1 MTKVLLTGGAGF
13 VATHIISQ
21 LLERGHKV
29 VATVRSK
36 EEEQVVRDAHKD
48 SGKDNIEFVIVPD
61 MVVKGAFDEAA
72 QIEGLGAVLHI
83 ASPFFYDF
91 VDAQK
96 ELVDPA
102 VHGTTWLFEAIHR
115 YAPTVKRIVM
125 TPSFASVLDED
136 RLEDPSTVFTEKDWN
151 PVTMDEVNNSKATAY
166 RVSKKFAERAAWDF
180 VAENRTSFD
189 LVTVCPSLVLG
200 PIKHRLPSL
209 DKVNTSNSRMV
220 DLVQGKWKEVIPD
233 AYLAAVYW
241 IDVRDLALTH
251 ILGME
256 KPEAGGRRLMPLG
269 GRFGNRM
276 IADIVWK
283 HFPELREKLPGPDV
297 PGGSL
302 APAEQ
307 VYRVDNTETK
317 RFLGIEWR
325 EFETT
330 IVDCVDSL
338 KPYGI

>member
-29 VATVRSK
+29 VTTVRSK

-48 SGKDNIEFVIVPD
+48 TGKDNIELVIVPD

-102 VHGTTWLFEAIHR
+102 VYGTTWLFEAIHR
-115 YAPTVKRIVM
+115 YAPTVKRIIM
-125 TPSFASVLDED
+125 TSSFASVLDED

-180 VAENRTSFD
+180 VAENRT
-189 LVTVCPSLVLG
+189 
-200 PIKHRLPSL
+200 IRLWT
-209 DKVNTSNSRMV
+209 KVNTSNSRMV
-220 DLVQGKWKEVIPD
+220 DLVQGKWKEAIPD

-302 APAEQ
+302 APADQ

-325 EFETT
+325 EFETA

>member
-29 VATVRSK
+29 VTTVRSK
-36 EEEQVVRDAHKD
+36 EEEQVVRDAHKYTYQD
-48 SGKDNIEFVIVPD
+48 YLEVP
-61 MVVKGAFDEAA
+61 
-72 QIEGLGAVLHI
+72 LTRRRRSRVLRRYCTLHRHSFMI
-83 ASPFFYDF
+83 SAI
-91 VDAQK
+91 DAKK

-102 VHGTTWLFEAIHR
+102 VYGTTWLFEAVHR
-115 YAPTVKRIVM
+115 YAPTIKRIVM
-125 TPSFASVLDED
+125 TSSFASVLDED
-136 RLEDPSTVFTEKDWN
+136 RLEDPSAVFTEKDWN
-151 PVTMDEVNNSKATAY
+151 PVTMDQVNGSRATAY

-180 VAENRTSFD
+180 VASNKTSFD

-200 PIKHRLPSL
+200 PIKHQLPSL

-220 DLVQGKWKEVIPD
+220 DLVQGKWKEGIPD

-251 ILGME
+251 IFGME
-256 KPEAGGRRLMPLG
+256 KPDAGGRRLMPLG

-276 IADIVWK
+276 IADIAWK
-283 HFPELREKLPGPDV
+283 HFPELREKLPGLDV
-297 PGGSL
+297 PGGGL
-302 APAEQ
+302 APADQ
-307 VYRVDNTETK
+307 VYRVDNSETK

-330 IVDCVDSL
+330 IVDCVNSH

>member
-13 VATHIISQ
+13 VATHIINQ

-29 VATVRSK
+29 VTTVRSK

-48 SGKDNIEFVIVPD
+48 VGKDDLDFVIVPD

-72 QIEGLGAVLHI
+72 QIEGLEA
-83 ASPFFYDF
+83 
-91 VDAQK
+91 K

-102 VHGTTWLFEAIHR
+102 VYGTTWLFEAIHR

-125 TPSFASVLDED
+125 TSSFASVLDED

-151 PVTMDEVNNSKATAY
+151 PVTMDQINNSRATAY

-180 VAENRTSFD
+180 VASNKTSFD

-200 PIKHRLPSL
+200 PIKHQLPSL

-220 DLVQGKWKEVIPD
+220 DLVQGKWKEAIPD

-297 PGGSL
+297 PGGGL
-302 APAEQ
+302 APANQ
-307 VYRVDNTETK
+307 VYRVDNSETK
-317 RFLGIEWR
+317 GFLGIEWR

-330 IVDCVDSL
+330 IVDCVNSL